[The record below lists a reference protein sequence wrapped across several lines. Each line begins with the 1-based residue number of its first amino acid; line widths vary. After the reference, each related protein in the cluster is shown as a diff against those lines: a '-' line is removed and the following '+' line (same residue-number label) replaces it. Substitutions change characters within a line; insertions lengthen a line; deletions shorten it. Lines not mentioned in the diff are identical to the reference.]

1 MRTPFILIIARPP
14 LHIKKSLIPGL
25 IREISVP
32 RVVHVHRNGIR
43 VGISLTFW

>member
-14 LHIKKSLIPGL
+14 LHIQKSLIPGL

-32 RVVHVHRNGIR
+32 RVVTCMSIETASALVFH
-43 VGISLTFW
+43 